1 VGEGQRWRGG
11 PCVSVFPMGV
21 VSVRGRMEGSGGV
34 VVIWCLCGGV
44 AGGYSLEWMVV
55 MHSEIGE
62 HLCTPPG
69 PAHCLVL
76 ISFCFMPAQPDPP
89 TISAPLPSRPGS
101 GHPPE
106 PDHQLPTHQLAQLC
120 LRAILQRPAFAA
132 PPRVAVALLARVIVV
147 YSSVAHFA
155 GFGVHEAIQA
165 VAARARELVAGAA
178 QASRHLALRAAVAD
192 GVCHMSSSAEAR
204 PWRSVGLGMCP
215 SAEPQ
220 GFVGR
225 MQGAPREG
233 GGQQL
238 AGHLSAAAVHKAKGG
253 LALRARAVCT
263 ARALHAAL
271 GALQGSGRTGPPLSW
286 CGTPE
291 HGGPAMQQA
300 CLAMPGSTALP
311 ACTAVQA

>member
-1 VGEGQRWRGG
+1 MGG
-11 PCVSVFPMGV
+11 WPGGV
-21 VSVRGRMEGSGGV
+21 RDAGGWGRGRQGCAAGRS
-34 VVIWCLCGGV
+34 CGGASGAASRASLAPPSTGTARPWGAPSSSEG
-44 AGGYSLEWMVV
+44 AGAHPRLAALP
-55 MHSEIGE
+55 
-62 HLCTPPG
+62 HLC
-69 PAHCLVL
+69 
-76 ISFCFMPAQPDPP
+76 
-89 TISAPLPSRPGS
+89 
-101 GHPPE
+101 
-106 PDHQLPTHQLAQLC
+106 
-120 LRAILQRPAFAA
+120 
-132 PPRVAVALLARVIVV
+132 
-147 YSSVAHFA
+147 A